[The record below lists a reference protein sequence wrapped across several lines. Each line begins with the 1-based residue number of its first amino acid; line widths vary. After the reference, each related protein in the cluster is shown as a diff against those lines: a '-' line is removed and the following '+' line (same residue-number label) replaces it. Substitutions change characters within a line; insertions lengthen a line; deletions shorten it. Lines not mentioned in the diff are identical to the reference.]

1 METQTTERSKIVIQI
16 DGFMTQGSLWIDKG
30 MWKEGIIKVM
40 EESIAEMKTK
50 IPDYYFYNSKL
61 QILFVL
67 ETEDLD

>member
-30 MWKEGIIKVM
+30 MWKEEIIKVM